1 MKFRLFNYN
10 SGFRIVSLALDI
22 DTFNDLKEDK
32 LDYIY
37 VCDNRITLYPDTI
50 ELYIEDDKVRVFSC
64 FNNYDVFI
72 IDEDGSVIRCYDNS
86 SNENS
91 FFISGK
97 CNSNCIMCPSPDITR
112 INGKNSNIGDL
123 IEIAKHIPI
132 TTEHITIT
140 GGEPFMVGESIFKL
154 FEYFKTKF
162 ANTEFLLLTNGR
174 IFAVDKYLNKFVETA
189 PNNIIVGIPIH
200 GSCFNIHDYIT
211 RAKNS
216 FNQTLFGIKRLLAN
230 KIKVELRIVVNKI
243 NANDIYAIS
252 KLINKELHDVFYV
265 SIIAMEMTGNA
276 YKNSSEVWIPYRE
289 SFNYVEGAI
298 DNLIENG
305 IDVKLYNFPICTVKR
320 KYWTLCEK
328 SISSYKIKFD
338 DKCKICGM
346 KEYCGGLF
354 RGTYKIERNEL
365 NPII

>member
-1 MKFRLFNYN
+1 MVR
-10 SGFRIVSLALDI
+10 AL
-22 DTFNDLKEDK
+22 
-32 LDYIY
+32 IY
-37 VCDNRITLYPDTI
+37 M
-50 ELYIEDDKVRVFSC
+50 
-64 FNNYDVFI
+64 I
-72 IDEDGSVIRCYDNS
+72 I
-86 SNENS
+86 
-91 FFISGK
+91 
-97 CNSNCIMCPSPDITR
+97 
-112 INGKNSNIGDL
+112 
-123 IEIAKHIPI
+123 
-132 TTEHITIT
+132 
-140 GGEPFMVGESIFKL
+140 
-154 FEYFKTKF
+154 
-162 ANTEFLLLTNGR
+162 LL
-174 IFAVDKYLNKFVETA
+174 V
-189 PNNIIVGIPIH
+189 H
-200 GSCFNIHDYIT
+200 
-211 RAKNS
+211 
-216 FNQTLFGIKRLLAN
+216 
-230 KIKVELRIVVNKI
+230 KI
-243 NANDIYAIS
+243 NANDIYEIS

>member
-37 VCDNRITLYPDTI
+37 VCDNRITLYPDTT

-72 IDEDGSVIRCYDNS
+72 IDEDGSVIICYDNS

-140 GGEPFMVGESIFKL
+140 GGGTFMVGESIFKL
-154 FEYFKTKF
+154 FEYFKVNSLIQSF
-162 ANTEFLLLTNGR
+162 CFLQT
-174 IFAVDKYLNKFVETA
+174 VEYL
-189 PNNIIVGIPIH
+189 
-200 GSCFNIHDYIT
+200 
-211 RAKNS
+211 
-216 FNQTLFGIKRLLAN
+216 Q
-230 KIKVELRIVVNKI
+230 
-243 NANDIYAIS
+243 
-252 KLINKELHDVFYV
+252 LIN
-265 SIIAMEMTGNA
+265 I
-276 YKNSSEVWIPYRE
+276 
-289 SFNYVEGAI
+289 
-298 DNLIENG
+298 
-305 IDVKLYNFPICTVKR
+305 
-320 KYWTLCEK
+320 
-328 SISSYKIKFD
+328 
-338 DKCKICGM
+338 
-346 KEYCGGLF
+346 
-354 RGTYKIERNEL
+354 
-365 NPII
+365 